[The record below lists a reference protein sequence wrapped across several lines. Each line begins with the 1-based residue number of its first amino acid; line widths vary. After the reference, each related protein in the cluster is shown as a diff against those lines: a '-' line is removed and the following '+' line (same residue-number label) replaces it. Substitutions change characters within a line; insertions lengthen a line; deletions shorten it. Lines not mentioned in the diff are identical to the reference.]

1 MAYPTPCL
9 TASLAH
15 AWLMCCLMASLLRSI
30 ASPLAVEASSEP
42 PKPFRT
48 PCSPKAS
55 AIATSQCGEWKTR
68 LPCRASSRV
77 LWVRGGG
84 GCHRLGCCSAASG
97 HHPGDHGV
105 KETGVVRIPGSQKA
119 APRPVLWQ
127 SPKLW
132 GRHGAQAMEPYQTG
146 PGPEA
151 YVCA

>member
-1 MAYPTPCL
+1 M

-84 GCHRLGCCSAASG
+84 RLPPAGLLFCC
-97 HHPGDHGV
+97 
-105 KETGVVRIPGSQKA
+105 
-119 APRPVLWQ
+119 L
-127 SPKLW
+127 
-132 GRHGAQAMEPYQTG
+132 G
-146 PGPEA
+146 PPPW
-151 YVCA
+151 